1 MTMSYDPTG
10 SRCYGD
16 EGIVDLEPYM
26 QEALEYAV
34 DIILLYGQF
43 PRPSIGE
50 RPQFDLY
57 EWLAKNMDHAMCEF
71 TFAMTLDLTHQTHA
85 EVLDAWRKKIRERL
99 MDELANSSMVLD
111 EAERLREG
119 AT

>member
-1 MTMSYDPTG
+1 MSFPPTG

-16 EGIVDLEPYM
+16 EGIIDLGPYM
-26 QEALEYAV
+26 QEALEYVV

-43 PRPSIGE
+43 PRPSIVE

-57 EWLAKNMDHAMCEF
+57 EWLENMEHDLREF
-71 TFAMTLDLTHQTHA
+71 AFAMTLDLDRFRHS
-85 EVLDAWRKKIRERL
+85 EILDAWREKVRGRL